1 MAGRGGGVHRLVD
14 PVTLRADDECH
25 MMLSA
30 ERLSSLVGAIYDCV
44 VQPQHWPTVLDEL
57 RTATHCA
64 NAVLA
69 ANLLPSG
76 EALISAVVGI
86 PPEWLARINEHHDD
100 VVEVWGGAARIA
112 QYLLEEPVVCS
123 QAVGWSHIRRNLFY
137 RNWAL
142 PQGLGDSVSL
152 PLSRSAAFIATLTM
166 GRPADASGF
175 TGEDL
180 DLLRLVA
187 PHLRRAVTISRLLE
201 RQALTASTLAETL
214 DALSVATVLVDDQ
227 LAILHANRAARE
239 MLHAGALMC
248 SKGGRLDLASIEATR
263 ALRDATSAV
272 GHDQGGVARPV
283 VAVPVVGDTE
293 SAVAHVLPLVGGS
306 MRGTLMAQAGAAV
319 FITRAAADQRLPSD
333 ALATLY
339 NLTPAEARVLELVA
353 GGHTQADIAQTLGVA
368 PSTVKTHLLRVF
380 DKTGRHR
387 QADLVS
393 LVASLTPPV

>member
-1 MAGRGGGVHRLVD
+1 LVD
-14 PVTLRADDECH
+14 FFNRVLTTSA

-44 VQPQHWPTVLDEL
+44 IQPQHWPTVLGEL

-86 PPEWLARINEHHDD
+86 PPEWLARINEHHED
-100 VVEVWGGAARIA
+100 VVNVWGGAERIA
-112 QYLLEEPVVCS
+112 QYPLEEPVVCS
-123 QAVGWSHIRRNLFY
+123 QAVGWAHIQRNLFY

-166 GRPADASGF
+166 GRPADASAF
-175 TGEDL
+175 TDEDL
-180 DLLRLVA
+180 ELLRLIA

-201 RQALTASTLAETL
+201 RQALTASTLAQTL
-214 DALSVATVLVDDQ
+214 DALSVAIALVDDQ
-227 LAILHANRAARE
+227 LAILHANRAARD
-239 MLHAGALMC
+239 LLLAGTLMC
-248 SKGGRLDLASIEATR
+248 SKDGRLELASTEATR
-263 ALRDATSAV
+263 ALRAATSI
-272 GHDQGGVARPV
+272 GGYDQACLSRPA
-283 VAVPVVGDTE
+283 VAVPVVGAVE

-306 MRGTLMAQAGAAV
+306 MRGALMPQAGAAV
-319 FITRAAADQRLPSD
+319 FITRAAGDQRLPSD

-353 GGHTQADIAQTLGVA
+353 GGYTQAEIAQTLGVA